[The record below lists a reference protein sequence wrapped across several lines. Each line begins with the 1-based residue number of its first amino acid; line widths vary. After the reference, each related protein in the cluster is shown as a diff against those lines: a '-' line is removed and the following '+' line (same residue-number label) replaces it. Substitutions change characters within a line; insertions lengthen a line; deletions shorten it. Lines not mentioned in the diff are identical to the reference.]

1 MGGPGDSTALI
12 THYYNNYVGMSV
24 ASATPV
30 SIVYTADI
38 LSLGT
43 VINWP
48 RTADPGRLPAPPAW
62 SQWLPS
68 TACRLYGCA
77 CLNMYCLVY
86 QFYQLGTEGNTQKTQ
101 PVLGVHP

>member
-1 MGGPGDSTALI
+1 MLTHDLPGEHNDGPYSYTPRHNQLGGPGDSTALI

-48 RTADPGRLPAPPAW
+48 PTDSGRLEGASAPPAW
-62 SQWLPS
+62 SGCLQH
-68 TACRLYGCA
+68 ALYGCA
-77 CLNMYCLVY
+77 CQV
-86 QFYQLGTEGNTQKTQ
+86 
-101 PVLGVHP
+101 V